1 MYRRRTG
8 WRMPVCFLLNC
19 FNWAYLCTVRMTII
33 NGQNILLIVTRTVH
47 HCEVRHMKKRV
58 SIFCIIVFL
67 SGLGLLLYPF
77 ISNLVNQHHATQ
89 VIDKYDDRIQDMKEG
104 EIDVIKEAAKKYN
117 EQLKNAVSV
126 DKESEDDAISYV
138 DISGENKVIGY
149 IVIPKIDVNLPIYSG
164 TSDTVLKK
172 GVGHM
177 SQTSYP
183 LGGES
188 THCVLTGHRGL
199 PSAVLFTDLDKLE
212 LGDEFYLHVMDEI
225 LAYRVDQIR
234 VIEPNESEGLGIV
247 PGEDYC
253 TLATC
258 TPYAINTHR
267 LLVRGTRV
275 EYTGEREAGTNSQL
289 QSGAFAKRIIDVW
302 PWLLAAFAAVVFGET
317 VLFVWMVRR
326 KKKEKEE

>member
-1 MYRRRTG
+1 
-8 WRMPVCFLLNC
+8 
-19 FNWAYLCTVRMTII
+19 
-33 NGQNILLIVTRTVH
+33 
-47 HCEVRHMKKRV
+47 MKKRV

-77 ISNLVNQHHATQ
+77 ISNLINQHNATQ
-89 VIDKYDDRIQDMKEG
+89 VIDRYDDEIQDMNEE

-117 EQLKNAVSV
+117 EQLSNAVSV
-126 DKESEDDAISYV
+126 DEESGNDVISYV

-234 VIEPNESEGLGIV
+234 VIEPNESEGLSIV
-247 PGEDYC
+247 PREDYC
-253 TLATC
+253 TLVTC

-275 EYTGEREAGTNSQL
+275 EYTGEREKGTNNQL
-289 QSGAFAKRIIDVW
+289 QSGSFAKRIVDVW
-302 PWLLAAFAAVVFGET
+302 PWLLIAFVVVALGET
-317 VLFVWMVRR
+317 ILFVLMIRR
-326 KKKEKEE
+326 KKKDREE

>member
-1 MYRRRTG
+1 
-8 WRMPVCFLLNC
+8 
-19 FNWAYLCTVRMTII
+19 
-33 NGQNILLIVTRTVH
+33 
-47 HCEVRHMKKRV
+47 MKKRV

-77 ISNLVNQHHATQ
+77 ISNLINQHNATQ
-89 VIDKYDDRIQDMKEG
+89 VIDKYDDEIQNMNEE

-117 EQLKNAVSV
+117 EQLSNAVSI
-126 DKESEDDAISYV
+126 DEESGNDAISYV

-164 TSDTVLKK
+164 TSDAVLKK

-199 PSAVLFTDLDKLE
+199 PSAVLFTDLNKLE

-225 LAYRVDQIR
+225 LAYRIDQIR
-234 VIEPNESEGLGIV
+234 VIEPNESVGLSIV

-275 EYTGEREAGTNSQL
+275 EYTGERETGTNNQL
-289 QSGAFAKRIIDVW
+289 QSGSFTKRIVDVW
-302 PWLLAAFAAVVFGET
+302 PWLLIAFVVVALGET
-317 VLFVWMVRR
+317 ILFVLMIRR
-326 KKKEKEE
+326 KKKDREE